1 MINIINKLIPLILSV
16 STGIL
21 AHYCYLVTKRIK
33 KQNEIIQSLYD
44 RLKEQSDLHGMSAA
58 IFIDFDNRMSKIEKH
73 LGIESK
79 TSVDKMWEKKNIN

>member
-1 MINIINKLIPLILSV
+1 MILSV

-44 RLKEQSDLHGMSAA
+44 RLKEQSDLHGMSAT
-58 IFIDFDNRMSKIEKH
+58 IFIDFDNRISKIEKH

>member
-1 MINIINKLIPLILSV
+1 MISRIIPLLLSV
-16 STGIL
+16 CVGVLTN
-21 AHYCYLVTKRIK
+21 YCYMFNKRIK
-33 KQNEIIQSLYD
+33 KQNEIIQNLYE

-58 IFIDFDNRMSKIEKH
+58 IFMDFDTRISKIEKH